1 MGLDKEIRI
10 LLNKINRQGIESIA
24 AAFSLKLLIA
34 AGFLTALLFLRSY
47 SVDFCLRTLQEETRE
62 AQRSIYQQISFTQGR
77 LEMLAGI
84 IEDEEEITSERV
96 LKMLQPDTDAE
107 MISRLGIVLP
117 DNRIFNQDG
126 TWSEPVNG
134 ITFDALAKR
143 VLLLQILNRIMLSR
157 INLFCF

>member
-1 MGLDKEIRI
+1 MGLDKEIKI

-77 LEMLAGI
+77 LEMLAVI

-107 MISRLGIVLP
+107 MISRLGIV
-117 DNRIFNQDG
+117 FV
-126 TWSEPVNG
+126 T
-134 ITFDALAKR
+134 
-143 VLLLQILNRIMLSR
+143 VLYFILLKQGEKGVIDKLTSLLYDKN
-157 INLFCF
+157 